1 MKDVVMV
8 TILFGIPSIL
18 LILLVAGLVVTE
30 HRKDRMKFEER
41 RLMIERGL
49 TPPED
54 PSKLPRTPDHY
65 LRRGVVLLFLGLGL
79 VLSPVLLLDISPGSF
94 GRVAAAS
101 GIVIGLL
108 GVGNLVYY
116 RLSRRAGE
124 PVPQGGPEGPPLH
137 LGDRT

>member
-1 MKDVVMV
+1 MENVLVL

-18 LILLVAGLVVTE
+18 MILLVAGVVVTE

-54 PSKLPRTPDHY
+54 QSKRPRTPDHY

-79 VLSPVLLLDISPGSF
+79 VVSPLLLLDISPGSF

-101 GIVIGLL
+101 GIVVGML
-108 GVGNLVYY
+108 GAGNLVYY
-116 RLSRRAGE
+116 RLSRRLSVKPA
-124 PVPQGGPEGPPLH
+124 
-137 LGDRT
+137 